1 MPNLNY
7 ETEGCDKNSNIVMIA
22 KCHRGD
28 ASKKN
33 RERRRD
39 KKINNDKACL
49 N

>member
-28 ASKKN
+28 ANK
-33 RERRRD
+33 
-39 KKINNDKACL
+39 KKIENGDVIKKL
-49 N
+49 TITRLV